1 VIRITFTRGSRAW
14 VARPIPHWLPSHG
27 PDNATVT
34 PRGTF
39 RLTQYRSARCPAAGE
54 STSRQQG
61 TSRGLPARRLDLDR
75 NEITDI
81 IPFNEFGAIGE
92 VSDTDELDFS
102 DNAAFNKG
110 AQVLRA
116 PELDDL
122 HATDNLPVLRL
133 TGPSEFQSDP
143 GVERGSRPHPYELPE
158 HEEDTTVTAAP
169 WLRGGQHRK
178 QLTGAARGRLLIGAM
193 AAGAA
198 AAAAHS
204 ATHTSETSKAET
216 VLAADSSTP
225 NSAPIGTS
233 ARGMQMVT
241 VQPAA
246 NVAVHNAELAKGV
259 AFAQERAQR
268 EARLQQ
274 PLFVMPTRGIFTSGF
289 GYRWGVLHAG
299 IDIANS
305 IGTPIR
311 AVSDGVVIDVGPTAG
326 YGMWVKI
333 RHADGTVTLY
343 GHINTAVVSIGER
356 VMAGDQIATMGNRG
370 NSTGPHL
377 HLEVLLG
384 GTNRVDPVPWLAK
397 RGVTVGTL
405 AG

>member
-1 VIRITFTRGSRAW
+1 
-14 VARPIPHWLPSHG
+14 
-27 PDNATVT
+27 
-34 PRGTF
+34 
-39 RLTQYRSARCPAAGE
+39 LTQPH
-54 STSRQQG
+54 
-61 TSRGLPARRLDLDR
+61 PARSSAPLGARQSLDRGWELDR
-75 NEITDI
+75 NEVTDI
-81 IPFNEFGAIGE
+81 IPFNEFGNL
-92 VSDTDELDFS
+92 DDLDFS
-102 DNAAFNKG
+102 ENSAFDKE

-122 HATDNLPVLRL
+122 DATDNLAVLPL
-133 TGPSEFQSDP
+133 AGPTEVDP
-143 GVERGSRPHPYELPE
+143 SGERRIDAYRHELRNRRNGP
-158 HEEDTTVTAAP
+158 DLP
-169 WLRGGQHRK
+169 GRRGQHRK
-178 QLTGAARGRLLIGAM
+178 QLTGPARGRVLIGAM

-204 ATHTSETSKAET
+204 ATHTSDHSRAQT
-216 VLAADSSTP
+216 VLAADAATM
-225 NSAPIGTS
+225 NGGPISTS
-233 ARGMQMVT
+233 ARGMQMVA
-241 VQPAA
+241 VQPVA

-274 PLFVMPTRGIFTSGF
+274 PLFVMPTKGIFTSGF

-299 IDIANS
+299 IDLANS

-311 AVSDGVVIDVGPTAG
+311 AVSDGVVIDAGPTAG
-326 YGMWVKI
+326 YGMWVKL

-343 GHINTAVVSIGER
+343 GHVNTTMVSVGER

-377 HLEVLLG
+377 HFEVLLG
-384 GTNRVDPVPWLAK
+384 GTQRVDPVPWLAK
-397 RGVTVGTL
+397 RGLSVGTF

>member
-1 VIRITFTRGSRAW
+1 LTQPSP
-14 VARPIPHWLPSHG
+14 ARSP
-27 PDNATVT
+27 A
-34 PRGTF
+34 PRG
-39 RLTQYRSARCPAAGE
+39 ARQ
-54 STSRQQG
+54 SRD
-61 TSRGLPARRLDLDR
+61 RGLELDR
-75 NEITDI
+75 NEVTDI
-81 IPFNEFGAIGE
+81 IPFNEFGNL
-92 VSDTDELDFS
+92 DDLDFS
-102 DNAAFNKG
+102 DNSAFDKE

-122 HATDNLPVLRL
+122 DDTDNLVVLPL
-133 TGPSEFQSDP
+133 AGPSEAQPSPEVFERHIDP
-143 GVERGSRPHPYELPE
+143 YRYERR
-158 HEEDTTVTAAP
+158 
-169 WLRGGQHRK
+169 GQHRK
-178 QLTGAARGRLLIGAM
+178 ELTGATRGRVLIGAM

-204 ATHTSETSKAET
+204 ATHTADHSRAET
-216 VLAADSSTP
+216 VLAADATTMTGGP
-225 NSAPIGTS
+225 VGTS

-274 PLFVMPTRGIFTSGF
+274 PLFVMPTKGIFTSGF

-299 IDIANS
+299 IDLANS

-311 AVSDGVVIDVGPTAG
+311 AVSDGVVIDAGPTAG
-326 YGMWVKI
+326 YGMWVKL

-343 GHINTAVVSIGER
+343 GHVNTTMVSRGQR

-377 HLEVLLG
+377 HFEVLLG
-384 GTNRVDPVPWLAK
+384 GSQRVDPVPWLAK
-397 RGVTVGTL
+397 RGLSVGTF